1 MSTIAAISTSPGVGG
16 IGIVRLSGENTFKV
30 IEKIFKPLKKQIIKG
45 YTMQYGHII
54 DKNNNIID
62 EVLVSYF
69 VKPKSYTTEDMC
81 EINSHGNNIILKQ
94 ILELCIENGAVLA
107 MPGEFTQRA
116 FLNGRIDL
124 TQAESVIDL
133 INAKSEKEKE
143 SAIHQLEGYLSLEI
157 EKIKRVILDITADI
171 EASIDYPEYDIEEKT
186 NETIINETQKI
197 VDMLKKLENSFEKGK
212 ILRDGVDVAIIGK
225 PNAGKSSLLNAI
237 LKEERAIVTNIEGT
251 TRDTI
256 EEYITLEGVLFKIID
271 TAGIRESDDEIEKI
285 GIDKSKKALKKADIV
300 IAIFDSTQE
309 LNKEDKEILEFI
321 KNKNA
326 IILLNKIDLKDNKLK
341 NNEQILSLNKTVIEI
356 SAQKR
361 DGIEELYNQM
371 INIFKINEINTE
383 NSTIITNVRHKNA
396 IVCAEENLNKIKEV
410 LNNGMPTDIVSIY
423 LKNAIEELNKI
434 TGENVTEDIINEI
447 FSKFC
452 LGK

>member
-54 DKNNNIID
+54 NKNNNIID

-341 NNEQILSLNKTVIEI
+341 NNEQILSLNKPVIEI
-356 SAQKR
+356 PAQKR

>member
-157 EKIKRVILDITADI
+157 EKIKKVILDITADI

-341 NNEQILSLNKTVIEI
+341 NNEQILSLNKPVIEI

-383 NSTIITNVRHKNA
+383 NSTIITNVRHKKA

>member
-54 DKNNNIID
+54 NKNNNIID

-341 NNEQILSLNKTVIEI
+341 NNEQILSLNKPVIEI
-356 SAQKR
+356 PAQKR

-410 LNNGMPTDIVSIY
+410 LNIGMPTDIVSIY

>member
-30 IEKIFKPLKKQIIKG
+30 IEKIFKPLKKQTIKG

-69 VKPKSYTTEDMC
+69 IKPKSYTTEDMC

-197 VDMLKKLENSFEKGK
+197 VNMLKKLENSFEKGK
-212 ILRDGVDVAIIGK
+212 ILRDGVDIAIIGK

-285 GIDKSKKALKKADIV
+285 GIDKSKKALEKADIV

-341 NNEQILSLNKTVIEI
+341 NNEQILSLNKPVIEI

-383 NSTIITNVRHKNA
+383 NSTIITNVRHKKA